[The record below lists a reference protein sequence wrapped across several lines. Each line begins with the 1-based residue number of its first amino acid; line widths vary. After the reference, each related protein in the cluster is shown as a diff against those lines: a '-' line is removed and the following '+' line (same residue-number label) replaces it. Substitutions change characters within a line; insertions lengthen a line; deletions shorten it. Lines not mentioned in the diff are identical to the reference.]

1 MPNQASQTFAETIS
15 KFDALFAVR
24 TGLTVMLPCLT
35 MLKGNEKA
43 SVTFIVSPD
52 NPRDIIITAAGKKSL
67 LKGLQK
73 PHLDASV
80 ERGFIMLYETEDDEV
95 VRCTPCNYQK
105 A

>member
-1 MPNQASQTFAETIS
+1 MTNQASFTETIN
-15 KFDALFAVR
+15 KFEALFAVR
-24 TGLTVMLPCLT
+24 TGLTVMLPCLA

-43 SVTFIVSPD
+43 AVTFSVSPD
-52 NPRDIIITAAGKKSL
+52 NPRDIIIVAAGKKSL

-80 ERGFIMLYETEDDEV
+80 ERGFIMFYETEDDEI